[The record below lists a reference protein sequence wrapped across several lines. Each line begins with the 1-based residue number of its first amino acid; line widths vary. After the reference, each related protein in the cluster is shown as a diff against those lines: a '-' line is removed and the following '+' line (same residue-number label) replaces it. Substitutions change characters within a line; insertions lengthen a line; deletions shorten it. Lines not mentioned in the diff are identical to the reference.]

1 MKRKSGFV
9 LREIGGQHIA
19 VAVGERAR
27 TFHGMI
33 TTTESGALLWDAL
46 SEEQTEESLTDRLLA
61 VYDVTR
67 EEAAADVR
75 AFVSR
80 MREAGLLEG
89 ECPPADGAADKAIR

>member
-1 MKRKSGFV
+1 MKRRSGFV

-46 SEEQTEESLTDRLLA
+46 SEEQTE
-61 VYDVTR
+61 
-67 EEAAADVR
+67 
-75 AFVSR
+75 
-80 MREAGLLEG
+80 
-89 ECPPADGAADKAIR
+89 